1 MRTRSDATLVPL
13 KGAAFGWFWGTL
25 WRFRQFYIES
35 MVATVVANLLTL
47 ASVFF
52 TMNVYDRVVP
62 TQAYTSL
69 WTLAIGTT
77 VAILLE
83 SGMRWLKARLID
95 LGGKRADLAI
105 NATLLREILS
115 IRLESRPQSIG
126 IFSSSMRDFESLREF
141 FSSAS
146 VVLLTDLPFIL
157 FFLLL
162 IGIVGG
168 HLVWVPAA
176 AVPLVLIIALLGQRP
191 LARAMRD
198 NMKETGDRHSVLV
211 EAVLNLEVVK
221 ALNAEAYLLRRW
233 ENANEL
239 GADSYKRIRSLSNFM
254 TGFTTSLQQ
263 LVTVVMVVMGVY
275 LIHAGGL
282 TLGGLIASVILAGRA
297 IAPLASVMGLAARFQ
312 QAVTALETLDAL
324 MKRPRD
330 RDTDRSLLQPER
342 IEGALQCE
350 EIVFAYPGEHLQPV
364 IRSVSLSIGAGARVA
379 LLGRIGSGKSTFLR
393 LAAGLHHPQSGRV
406 LVDGIDQRQMAP
418 DWWRSH
424 IGYVGQEPQLFM
436 GSLRDNLV
444 LANTVSGDAPVLA
457 VLDRLGLI
465 DLVRDHPR
473 GLDRPLSEAGGGL
486 SGGQRQLLSVARM
499 MLRDPR
505 VVFLDEPTAHMD
517 QATET
522 RVVAELKTWL
532 AGRTVL
538 LATHR
543 PQLLELVDT
552 IVVLDGGRCLAQG
565 PRDEIIER
573 LSRGIARGAA

>member
-1 MRTRSDATLVPL
+1 
-13 KGAAFGWFWGTL
+13 
-25 WRFRQFYIES
+25 
-35 MVATVVANLLTL
+35 
-47 ASVFF
+47 
-52 TMNVYDRVVP
+52 
-62 TQAYTSL
+62 
-69 WTLAIGTT
+69 
-77 VAILLE
+77 
-83 SGMRWLKARLID
+83 
-95 LGGKRADLAI
+95 
-105 NATLLREILS
+105 
-115 IRLESRPQSIG
+115 
-126 IFSSSMRDFESLREF
+126 
-141 FSSAS
+141 
-146 VVLLTDLPFIL
+146 
-157 FFLLL
+157 
-162 IGIVGG
+162 
-168 HLVWVPAA
+168 
-176 AVPLVLIIALLGQRP
+176 
-191 LARAMRD
+191 
-198 NMKETGDRHSVLV
+198 
-211 EAVLNLEVVK
+211 
-221 ALNAEAYLLRRW
+221 
-233 ENANEL
+233 
-239 GADSYKRIRSLSNFM
+239 
-254 TGFTTSLQQ
+254 
-263 LVTVVMVVMGVY
+263 
-275 LIHAGGL
+275 
-282 TLGGLIASVILAGRA
+282 
-297 IAPLASVMGLAARFQ
+297 
-312 QAVTALETLDAL
+312 
-324 MKRPRD
+324 
-330 RDTDRSLLQPER
+330 
-342 IEGALQCE
+342 
-350 EIVFAYPGEHLQPV
+350 
-364 IRSVSLSIGAGARVA
+364 
-379 LLGRIGSGKSTFLR
+379 
-393 LAAGLHHPQSGRV
+393 LHHPQSGRV